1 MQVIGK
7 LKSILQDKGQ
17 DYLGRWVYMKFLR
30 SDKSVV
36 TLICT
41 YQVVDVNPQAPST
54 GPTTYATQLHS
65 QYTGQGRLNPHD
77 LRKHHSDDLVK
88 FVKDCQTRGE
98 LIVVA
103 GDLNEVMGDETDG
116 LTRLCSQCDLV
127 DAVLDKHQATNFKT
141 YERGQ
146 KVLDYILVDPVL
158 LPSIQACGYEP
169 FKVRIISD
177 HRGVYIDVNTNMMFG
192 DRINNLLPM
201 ELRDINSKKAFQIS
215 PYFDH
220 KNQHLHDHNWFA
232 KVEKVQACI
241 DRNRPNNRL
250 ANDCYNRLVSASNYG
265 GSKLKKF
272 PPAPYSP
279 ELARLRNIKALL
291 QVAVSSFTSQYD
303 HRDNLASLQAKLGGL
318 GFEIPSTT
326 FPR

>member
-1 MQVIGK
+1 MSWLHGQQALENEPIGDALTLPKDPSITRLYFQNLMGVNISEGGTWETVCEHLKHMEVDIAMGCETKLDSNNKYVMKRLHEVARKVFGLNTYTLIAASTPIRSHGVAKPGGTVMQVIGK

-103 GDLNEVMGDETDG
+103 GDLNGVMGDETDG

-141 YERGQ
+141 HEEARRSSTISWLTQ
-146 KVLDYILVDPVL
+146 CCC
-158 LPSIQACGYEP
+158 LPSKLVGMN
-169 FKVRIISD
+169 
-177 HRGVYIDVNTNMMFG
+177 H
-192 DRINNLLPM
+192 
-201 ELRDINSKKAFQIS
+201 SKS
-215 PYFDH
+215 ESSVTT
-220 KNQHLHDHNWFA
+220 
-232 KVEKVQACI
+232 VEFI
-241 DRNRPNNRL
+241 L
-250 ANDCYNRLVSASNYG
+250 M
-265 GSKLKKF
+265 
-272 PPAPYSP
+272 
-279 ELARLRNIKALL
+279 
-291 QVAVSSFTSQYD
+291 
-303 HRDNLASLQAKLGGL
+303 
-318 GFEIPSTT
+318 ST
-326 FPR
+326 PI